1 MKMEKTPHFIGELG
15 FKVLEFRKDYAKMAL
30 DLEPWHL
37 NRLGVVHGGVL
48 MTLLDTTCSMC
59 GLYSADR
66 ASRQAGV
73 TVSLNTNFI
82 GQARSGRLI
91 ATGTSTASGR
101 SLYFASAEIRS
112 DKGVLL
118 ANATSVHRYR
128 DLRHMTAKST
138 V

>member
-1 MKMEKTPHFIGELG
+1 MNAEKHSHFIGELG
-15 FKVLEFRKDYAKMAL
+15 FKVLEFRKDYAQVAL

-66 ASRQAGV
+66 DSRKASV

-82 GQARSGRLI
+82 GQARHGRI
-91 ATGTSTASGR
+91 VAVGTSTASGK

-112 DKGVLL
+112 EEGALL
-118 ANATSVHRYR
+118 ATATSVHRYR
-128 DLRHMTAKST
+128 DLRHKAAKSAA
-138 V
+138 

>member
-1 MKMEKTPHFIGELG
+1 MKEEKPPHFIGELG

-48 MTLLDTTCSMC
+48 MTLLDSTCSMC
-59 GLYSADR
+59 GLFSADR
-66 ASRQAGV
+66 DSRKGSV
-73 TVSLNTNFI
+73 TVSLSTNFI

-91 ATGTSTASGR
+91 SIGTSTASGK

-112 DKGVLL
+112 EEGVLL
-118 ANATSVHRYR
+118 ATATSVHRYR
-128 DLRHMTAKST
+128 DFRHRTAKSAA
-138 V
+138 